1 MKILAIDFSTS
12 IRSVALVETSPG
24 QARTLLGQ
32 SKESGTRETNAFQM
46 IRAVLTQAG
55 IQPSNVEALAIGL
68 GPGSYG
74 GIRVSVSIA
83 QGWQVA
89 TGIRTAGIETVQI
102 LAETARQLGHRGTLN
117 VVIDAQR
124 NEFYVAA
131 FRLDESDAKQTGALA
146 IVTRADL
153 ERLNECDAM
162 LIGPDLDGRVD
173 GVTAVYPDAAVLAEL
188 AFAQNE
194 FVTAD
199 QLTPVYIR
207 PVAFVKAPA
216 PRTDL

>member
-12 IRSVALVETSPG
+12 IRSVALVDIPVGGALSVPG
-24 QARTLLGQ
+24 R
-32 SKESGTRETNAFQM
+32 SKESGSKETNAFQM
-46 IRAVLTQAG
+46 IQTVLKQAG
-55 IQPSNVEALAIGL
+55 IQPSNVDALAIGL

-74 GIRVSVSIA
+74 GIRVSASIA

-89 TGIRTAGIETVQI
+89 TGIRTAGIETVQV
-102 LAETARQLGHRGTLN
+102 LAETARQMGHRGTLN

-131 FRLDESDAKQTGALA
+131 FRLDEIEARQTDALA

-153 ERLNECDAM
+153 DA
-162 LIGPDLDGRVD
+162 LAAQGAALVGPDVSDRVE

-188 AFAQNE
+188 SMSPGT
-194 FVTAD
+194 FVGAD
-199 QLTPVYIR
+199 QLTPVYLR
-207 PVAFVKAPA
+207 PVAFVKAPRA
-216 PRTDL
+216 RMDW